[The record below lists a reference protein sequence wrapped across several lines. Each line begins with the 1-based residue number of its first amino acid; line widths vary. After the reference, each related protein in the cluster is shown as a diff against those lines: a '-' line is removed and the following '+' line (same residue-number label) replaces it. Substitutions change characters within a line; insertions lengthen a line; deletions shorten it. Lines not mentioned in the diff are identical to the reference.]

1 MVDTVTASLALGR
14 YAIYIE
20 LDFGKQGTVFLS
32 FDDYGRW
39 KMDTDQMAADEL
51 RGRLDQFQ
59 KQTQIE
65 IRRRVEQAQ
74 QVKVQKK

>member
-1 MVDTVTASLALGR
+1 MVDTVTGSLALGR

-20 LDFGKQGTVFLS
+20 LDFGEQGTLFLT

-39 KMDTDQMAADEL
+39 KMDTDQMSGDDL
-51 RGRLDQFQ
+51 KGRLDQFQ

-65 IRRRVEQAQ
+65 IRRRQQEQMKA
-74 QVKVQKK
+74 QKKA